1 MEKCIFCQIISG
13 NAQAFIVYEDE
24 KTLAFLDKRPQSRG
38 HIQLIPKV
46 HYRWIYDLPDV
57 GSFFKVAQKLIRGII
72 PVLGASHV
80 TLASYGREVEHA
92 HLWIVPQY
100 DQEVKPVEGRKTNIH
115 DQSALHT
122 LLEKAL
128 REEVS

>member
-1 MEKCIFCQIISG
+1 MEKCIFCRIVSG
-13 NAQAFIVYEDE
+13 NAQAFVVYEDA
-24 KTLAFLDKRPQSRG
+24 KTLAFLDKRPQSWG
-38 HIQLIPKV
+38 HIQLIPKI
-46 HYRWIYDLPDV
+46 HCRWIYDVPNI
-57 GSFFKVAQKLIRGII
+57 GSFFEVAQKLIRGII

-100 DQEVKPVEGRKTNIH
+100 YQEVRVEEGRITKNH
-115 DQSALHT
+115 DLSALHK
-122 LLEKAL
+122 LLETAL